1 MDARTYID
9 ACAPSRHVA
18 EPSAFAFVEKPQLVK
33 KTRLFKKP
41 RYIPDSIPRSR
52 HVAKDML
59 EFAGIPILMTT
70 LSGDCTV
77 AAPAVTENPK
87 PRKWKSHADA

>member
-18 EPSAFAFVEKPQLVK
+18 DASAFAFVEKPE
-33 KTRLFKKP
+33 LFKKP

-59 EFAGIPILMTT
+59 EFVGIPILMTT
-70 LSGDCTV
+70 LHGDCTTV
-77 AAPAVTENPK
+77 AVPAVTENPK
-87 PRKWKSHADA
+87 PRKWKSNADA